1 MPSRPPDGVGADG
14 LRFLA
19 AGAIN
24 TALTTMIYFVCLQF
38 ASPSAAY
45 AAAWLVGIGFVMI
58 VYPDRVF
65 VGGRRTL
72 RARLLFGALT
82 VAVFAVG
89 LVTLRWLVQAG
100 SDTGIA
106 FLLTLVLTTALNFLG
121 GRMLSRGRS

>member
-1 MPSRPPDGVGADG
+1 MPTRPTDGIAADG

-19 AGAIN
+19 AGAVN
-24 TALTTMIYFVCLQF
+24 TALTVAVYFVSLPF
-38 ASPSAAY
+38 MSPSAAY

-72 RARLLFGALT
+72 RARLSLGALT
-82 VAVFAVG
+82 VVVFLVG
-89 LVTLRWLVQAG
+89 LFTLRWLVQAG
-100 SDTGIA
+100 SDARIA